1 MHSTP
6 HAPPES
12 NQDPRFAAPE
22 SKILLTVEE
31 AADRLSLGRTS
42 VFALIAANEIRSVK
56 IGKARRIVASS
67 LHDYVAAK
75 LADVS

>member
-1 MHSTP
+1 MQRTP
-6 HAPPES
+6 LSPQSS
-12 NQDPRFAAPE
+12 NQDPRTCSPE

-31 AADRLSLGRTS
+31 AAERLSLGRTS
-42 VFALIAANEIRSVK
+42 VFSLISANEIRSVK